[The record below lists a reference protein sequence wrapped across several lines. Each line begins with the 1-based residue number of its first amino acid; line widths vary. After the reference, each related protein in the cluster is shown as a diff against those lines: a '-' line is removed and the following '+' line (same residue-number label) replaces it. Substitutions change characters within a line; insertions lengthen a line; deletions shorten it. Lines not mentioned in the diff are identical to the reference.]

1 MNFTPARLLLLATV
15 STLAFLGVA
24 STSSAAETGA
34 CSVTPQPPAGSTG
47 PFDGVC
53 DYLSEREGVQQAAI
67 FDNKTDDTYLL
78 STGNATQYTASIAKV
93 DILAMWLN
101 KYQRQG
107 VKIPGGIPYSIRYLM
122 ARMINNSDNAAA
134 TALFHFGGG
143 CSALTQF
150 NRLIPM
156 NDTKVGCESDN
167 YYGWGNTQTTA
178 ADQMKLMK
186 LYAGENSVSKS
197 FGAKAKKR
205 SFRKCGKR
213 NSPAA
218 RKACTRKV
226 KRKFR
231 QIAKRPV
238 LGDDAQAY
246 GNSLMQGVEPDQR
259 FGLTCGPWG
268 TTCNAPNWAT
278 PTPGSPTVRVKNGWK
293 TLPTCTD
300 PIPQCPWQVN
310 SNGWVRG
317 SGRDYAMSVLT
328 TKDPVGTGDT
338 YGFNYGI
345 ETIQGVSKLVYSN
358 LAP

>member
-24 STSSAAETGA
+24 STSSAAGTGA

-78 STGNATQYTASIAKV
+78 STGNATQYTASIAKA

-101 KYQRQG
+101 RYQGFG
-107 VKIPGGIPYSIRYLM
+107 VKIPDQIPYSIRYLM
-122 ARMINNSDNAAA
+122 SRMINNSDNAAA

-143 CSALTQF
+143 CSALSLF
-150 NRLIPM
+150 NRKIPM
-156 NDTKVGCESDN
+156 NDTQVGCESQN

-178 ADQMKLMK
+178 ADQLKLMK
-186 LYAGENSVSKS
+186 LFAYDNSHSLT
-197 FGAKAKKR
+197 FGAKARKR
-205 SFRKCGKR
+205 SFKKCKKLDKPTG
-213 NSPAA
+213 
-218 RKACTRKV
+218 RKACIRKV
-226 KRKFR
+226 KRKFT
-231 QIAKRPV
+231 QIAKRPI
-238 LGDDAQAY
+238 LGPDARAY
-246 GNSLMQGVEPDQR
+246 ANSLMQGVEPDQR

-293 TLPTCTD
+293 TLPTCSD

-310 SNGWVRG
+310 STGWITG
-317 SGRDYAMSVLT
+317 KGRDYALSDVFPHDVLL
-328 TKDPVGTGDT
+328 DQNDGVGFRKGLSL
-338 YGFNYGI
+338 I
-345 ETIQGVSKLVYSN
+345 HI
-358 LAP
+358 